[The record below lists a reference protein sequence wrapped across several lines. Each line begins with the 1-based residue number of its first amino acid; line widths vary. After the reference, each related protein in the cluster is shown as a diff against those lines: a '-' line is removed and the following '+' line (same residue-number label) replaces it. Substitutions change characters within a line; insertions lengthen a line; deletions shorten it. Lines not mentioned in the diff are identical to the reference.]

1 MDNFIDRVCAFGMIG
16 SVFQKGE
23 IIINNLSMRKNPL
36 DFCKKVVNKVKNNYK
51 NREIKLATIAVI
63 IMGCFFYGNYA
74 KNVLFMNIKAEKA
87 YGYGESSDLKLAENW
102 ILGSDDSYDFIL
114 KKDEVK
120 IDNQMGHLEA
130 QIRDITKDHPIE
142 EMAPFIAKYDKKI
155 AALIV
160 GIARKESSWGLHSP
174 SKNGQTCYNYWGYKG
189 RGSNGVAMGYG
200 CFGSP
205 EEAVD
210 AIGGRISELVS
221 QNIDTPAE
229 MVVWKCGRSCAATG
243 GQAAANKWIAD
254 VNVYYKRIAMLAS

>member
-1 MDNFIDRVCAFGMIG
+1 
-16 SVFQKGE
+16 
-23 IIINNLSMRKNPL
+23 MRKNPL
-36 DFCKKVVNKVKNNYK
+36 DFCKKIVNKVRNNYK

-74 KNVLFMNIKAEKA
+74 KNLIGSVRTGAIDQSEQEIN
-87 YGYGESSDLKLAENW
+87 LKLAQN
-102 ILGSDDSYDFIL
+102 INLKDINDDSFPMKEL
-114 KKDEVK
+114 NEEEK
-120 IDNQMGHLEA
+120 IEINPLEE
-130 QIRDITKDHPIE
+130 QIKSITQNHPIE
-142 EMAPFIAKYDKKI
+142 EMAPFIASYDKKV

-160 GIARKESSWGLHSP
+160 GIAKKESSWGLHSP

-189 RGSNGVAMGYG
+189 RGSEGVAMGYG

-205 EEAVD
+205 EEAVN
-210 AIGGRISELVS
+210 AIGGRISELVN

-254 VNVYYKRIAMLAS
+254 VNVYYKKIAMLAS